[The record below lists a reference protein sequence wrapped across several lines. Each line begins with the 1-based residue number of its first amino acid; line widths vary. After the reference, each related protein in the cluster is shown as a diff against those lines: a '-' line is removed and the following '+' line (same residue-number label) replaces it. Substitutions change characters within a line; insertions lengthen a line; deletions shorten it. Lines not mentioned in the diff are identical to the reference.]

1 MTLRELS
8 KAISDKNHPNVPLHC
23 RPNKPLSDSS
33 ANALTKAIIAYFDYK
48 GIKAWRE
55 ASEGRYLKGK
65 EYTDMFGRKKEE
77 KGMYIP
83 RASSNKGAGDI
94 MAVIPPHGK
103 MLSVE
108 VKHGKDYQKP
118 DQKEFQKELESMGGI
133 YIIVKTW
140 QDFEF
145 QINKL
150 GI

>member
-1 MTLRELS
+1 MTLKELS

-33 ANALTKAIIAYFDYK
+33 ANNLTKAIIAYFDYK
-48 GIKAWRE
+48 GIQAWRQS
-55 ASEGRYLKGK
+55 SEGRYLKGK

-83 RASSNKGAGDI
+83 RAGGARGSADI
-94 MAVIPPHGK
+94 TCTIPPLGRR
-103 MLSVE
+103 LEIE
-108 VKHGKDYQKP
+108 VKFGKDRQSD
-118 DQKEFQKELESMGGI
+118 DQKKFQQQIESMGGI